1 MNKRIVALVSIVAL
15 LVSMFAF
22 MAPASAAYCVYSHCR
37 NGKPLNIR
45 QEPTKNS
52 PVIGK
57 IAYGEEIWVAG
68 NAGNGF
74 LALAESEGYVQA
86 SLTCSYYPGP
96 YVPSPTPTKTP
107 AQKKQSTLDATYASA
122 KTVTPYMITLQAT
135 PRSKGVANVRWQP
148 IKSAKLLR
156 AYAPGTQLKVLAEL
170 NKWYQV
176 QDPTTQE
183 VGYVNVAYVVK

>member
-22 MAPASAAYCVYSHCR
+22 MAPASAYYCVYSHCR
-37 NGKPLNIR
+37 NGKPLNVR
-45 QEPTKNS
+45 AQPTKNS
-52 PVIGK
+52 EIIDTIP
-57 IAYGEEIWVAG
+57 YGDPIYVNG
-68 NAGNGF
+68 DAGNGF
-74 LALAESEGYVQA
+74 LALNDFGYVQA

-96 YVPSPTPTKTP
+96 YNPADFPTKSP
-107 AQKKQSTLDATYASA
+107 AEQTQSALDATFASA

>member
-1 MNKRIVALVSIVAL
+1 MNKRIIALVSIVAL

-22 MAPASAAYCVYSHCR
+22 MVPASANYVVYSHCR
-37 NGKPLNIR
+37 NGKPLNVR
-45 QEPTKNS
+45 SGP
-52 PVIGK
+52 GK
-57 IAYGEEIWVAG
+57 EYSVVGKYAYGEAIYVIGETVRGWLEIE
-68 NAGNGF
+68 NQGF
-74 LALAESEGYVQA
+74 VQA
-86 SLTCSYYPGP
+86 SLTCAYNPGP
-96 YVPSPTPTKTP
+96 YNPHDFPTKTP
-107 AQKKQSTLDATYASA
+107 SEKKQSTLDATYASA